1 MAATGEKSSDNESAS
16 TQKKGAK
23 GTERSASP
31 LKKLWNRCGLNAML
45 LKVMFKYVD
54 SRIFAFPSRSKLIST
69 PNSSIEA
76 LALLRLPLHCKFRC
90 ARMICQLVLIEE
102 SYQYDAFALNFPTLG
117 YLVAIMSVLS
127 MCILPRAKF
136 FQTMAFNILGVCIG
150 SCIALLT
157 CYCSVQARAH
167 TSQPMSSAGTGASG
181 STQAVEYNSSASAV
195 CGIWLF
201 FNIMFANALRFSRPQ
216 LQTPVIMYSIFANVS
231 VRSTN
236 YPPRIVAKNGT
247 RAPFLL
253 SLRPCLKALRSSSN

>member
-1 MAATGEKSSDNESAS
+1 MKD
-16 TQKKGAK
+16 
-23 GTERSASP
+23 
-31 LKKLWNRCGLNAML
+31 
-45 LKVMFKYVD
+45 
-54 SRIFAFPSRSKLIST
+54 
-69 PNSSIEA
+69 
-76 LALLRLPLHCKFRC
+76 
-90 ARMICQLVLIEE
+90 

-127 MCILPRAKF
+127 ICILPRAKF

-157 CYCSVQARAH
+157 CYCSVQARMH
-167 TSQPMSSAGTGASG
+167 TSQPISSTSTGASG

-231 VRSTN
+231 VRSAN
-236 YPPRIVAKNGT
+236 YPLRIIAKNLA

-253 SLRPCLKALRSSSN
+253 FLQPCLRALHSSNN